1 MTENEQAHCF
11 SRLLQRRSSAGGLEQ
26 LLGYRTS
33 GLDYGSD
40 TTGLMHMSGGGRRPH
55 SSMSG
60 KLGPARSW
68 HPSPFHSDDDDGGAE
83 EHQFFKEEK
92 KNRIKMEISRRR
104 QQIEENARLHE
115 ELIRLAKLRETA
127 EMGGGGGG
135 GHHHAADTSGR
146 LGVLGY
152 PSPSLSPGGVRDH
165 HAGGVL
171 RSVDEILRN
180 DYHSFGSGGHAH
192 GHHHQ
197 QQQHHTAGSGG
208 PMMMMSGRN
217 GTAGGRRDYM
227 MMGTTRHSLDDDMLG
242 GTSFNTDR
250 YTSSVYDRYHTS
262 RCK

>member
-1 MTENEQAHCF
+1 
-11 SRLLQRRSSAGGLEQ
+11 
-26 LLGYRTS
+26 
-33 GLDYGSD
+33 
-40 TTGLMHMSGGGRRPH
+40 MHGGGGGSRRPH

-60 KLGPARSW
+60 KLGPTTARSW
-68 HPSPFHSDDDDGGAE
+68 HPSPFHSDDDDAASE

-92 KNRIKMEISRRR
+92 KNRIKMEITRRR

-127 EMGGGGGG
+127 EMGGGGAAGSGG
-135 GHHHAADTSGR
+135 AHHHHSEISGGR

-180 DYHSFGSGGHAH
+180 DYHSFGSIG
-192 GHHHQ
+192 
-197 QQQHHTAGSGG
+197 GSGG
-208 PMMMMSGRN
+208 YNPHPTHHPSGSGMMMSGGRN
-217 GTAGGRRDYM
+217 GSAGGGGRRDY

-250 YTSSVYDRYHTS
+250 YTASVYDR
-262 RCK
+262 